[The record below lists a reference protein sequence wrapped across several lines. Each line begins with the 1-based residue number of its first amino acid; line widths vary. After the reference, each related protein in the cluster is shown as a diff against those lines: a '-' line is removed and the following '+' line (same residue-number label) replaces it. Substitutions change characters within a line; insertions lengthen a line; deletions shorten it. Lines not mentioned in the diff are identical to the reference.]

1 MIKLS
6 IVIPYYDTYDLT
18 IKLLKELEIQVTPEV
33 EVILVD
39 DGCHEERFDKF
50 TFAKIIH
57 LEKNYGATTAWN
69 TGIKQATGKYIAFI
83 DSDDMIMMNY
93 VDELLKVIDERDD
106 DVITFNFI
114 DVEKKALSSEV
125 MNRLVFGIW
134 KGIYKREICPLFRTD
149 WKYRSD
155 VPFQHDLKAKNPT
168 VSYLDKILYVYS
180 SGMCRKGSLTW
191 KRKMEDTE
199 WVMPQL

>member
-6 IVIPYYDTYDLT
+6 IIIPYYDTYDLT

-57 LEKNYGATTAWN
+57 LEENGGAPNAWN

-106 DVITFNFI
+106 DVITFNFV
-114 DVEKKALSSEV
+114 DVEKKALSSQV
-125 MNRLVFGIW
+125 MNRLVYGIW
-134 KGIYKREICPLFRTD
+134 KGIYKREICPMFRTD

-155 VPFQHDLKAKNPT
+155 VPFQKDLHMKNPT
-168 VSYLDKILYVYS
+168 ESYLDKILYVYS
-180 SGMCRKGSLTW
+180 SGMCREGSLTW
-191 KRKMEDTE
+191 KRKKVDTE
-199 WVMPQL
+199 WVMPKL

>member
-1 MIKLS
+1 MLKLS
-6 IVIPYYDTYDLT
+6 IVIPYYNTYDLT

-57 LEKNYGATTAWN
+57 LDKNYGATTAWN
-69 TGIKQATGKYIAFI
+69 TGIKEAKGKYIGFI

-93 VDELLKVIDERDD
+93 IDELIKVIDEHDE
-106 DVITFNFI
+106 DVITFNFL
-114 DVEKKALSSEV
+114 DVDKKGLSSKQ
-125 MNRLVFGIW
+125 MNLMVYGIW
-134 KGIYKREICPLFRTD
+134 KGIYKREICPMFRTD

-155 VPFQHDLKAKNPT
+155 VPFQHDLKAKHPT
-168 VSYLDKILYVYS
+168 MFYLDKILYVYS
-180 SGMCRKGSLTW
+180 SGMLREGSLTW
-191 KRKMEDTE
+191 KRRMLDTE
-199 WVMPQL
+199 WEMPKL